1 MDEPVHSDIIAAR
14 AAARH
19 VAELG
24 TMLRRAVDTYRT
36 YRSHHHLTRQS
47 LERIYDKLTSV
58 LEAGPVQ
65 IEVTLTGLMHE
76 DKAIATAGGTGK
88 REDPLTAPLFA
99 EGVRRITFLPGLEPA
114 ELQAFLD
121 SWFDTVTQPQSSEG
135 VTTRFWEAE
144 LKHVQML
151 VIDTFAAGDE
161 AQPDPTVAKAK
172 VSARMQIDAL
182 VAAISAQ
189 GMAGGGEQA
198 ARASMMRVGADDIAL
213 LRAEGL
219 RDITAES
226 LKRQDVSHRPVATV
240 SAAEL
245 APFAAELAKVKDQA
259 SLSLFGALVNAAV
272 MASPEDRDRLLARLD
287 GVVLWLI
294 DNGQVKEPLERYQQ
308 LIEQAKAQDELT
320 QVRTGLLVKFK
331 NALTSDRALERL
343 IAAVDTEGGND
354 AAFEV
359 LQVMRKAI
367 EARLPALLANVKN
380 PAAKQKLQAL
390 LTEALPLADVLP
402 KVKTM
407 DAGAFGELLKRLPV
421 MKPQDQAA
429 LLTEGLRSHDHAV
442 HRLAVQ
448 ALTPSVV
455 PLLGRGLFAAQ
466 LASHDPAIRGA
477 AFTVAMELED
487 PTTAVPM
494 ASVLAL
500 ASTGQE
506 ERRRIYAA
514 LHKLMNPK
522 VVPVVIDELER
533 QGDADAKVELVRLLS
548 ALGDPQAIAPIE
560 ALGGK
565 LLTPGKVKT
574 ACKVAA
580 AFLKGVKRQ

>member
-1 MDEPVHSDIIAAR
+1 MEELHSDVIAAR

-24 TMLRRAVDTYRT
+24 TMFRRAVDTYRT

-47 LERIYDKLTSV
+47 LDRIYEKLKSV

-65 IEVTLTGLMHE
+65 IEVTMSGLMHE
-76 DKAIATAGGTGK
+76 DKAIGAVAATGK

-99 EGVRRITFLPGLEPA
+99 EGVRRITFLPGLEPP
-114 ELQAFLD
+114 ELEAFLD

-144 LKHVQML
+144 LKNVQML
-151 VIDTFAAGDE
+151 VIDTFASADE
-161 AQPDPTVAKAK
+161 AQTDPTVAKAK
-172 VSARMQIDAL
+172 VSARMQIDSL

-189 GMAGGGEQA
+189 GMAGGGEEA
-198 ARASMMRVGADDIAL
+198 ARASMMRVGADDISL

-219 RDITAES
+219 RDITADS
-226 LKRQDVSHRPVATV
+226 LKRQDVSQRPVATV

-245 APFAAELAKVKDQA
+245 APLAAELSKVREQA
-259 SLSLFGALVNAAV
+259 TLSTFGALLNAAV
-272 MASPEDRDRLLARLD
+272 MASPDDRERLLQRLE

-294 DNGQVKEPLERYQQ
+294 ENGQVKEPLERYQQ
-308 LIEQAKAQDELT
+308 LIEQAKAEAELT
-320 QVRTGLLVKFK
+320 QVRTALLVRFK

-343 IAAVDTEGGND
+343 VAAIDVEEGNE

-367 EARLPALLANVKN
+367 EARLPAVLANVKT
-380 PAAKQKLQAL
+380 AEARAKLSGL
-390 LTEALPLADVLP
+390 LTEAIPLADVLP

-407 DAGAFGELLKRLPV
+407 NAEAFGEIVRRLGA
-421 MKPQDQAA
+421 MKPADQAA
-429 LLTEGLRSHDHAV
+429 VLTEGLHSHDHGV
-442 HRLAVQ
+442 HRLAAQ
-448 ALTPSVV
+448 ALTVSVV
-455 PLLGRGLFAAQ
+455 PLLPRGLFATQ
-466 LASHDPAIRGA
+466 LASRDAAIRDA
-477 AFTVAMELED
+477 TFPLAMELED

-494 ASVLAL
+494 ASVLSL
-500 ASTGQE
+500 STTGQD
-506 ERRRIYAA
+506 ERRRIYGA
-514 LHKLMNPK
+514 LQKLANPK

-548 ALGDPQAIAPIE
+548 ALGDPAAIAPIE
-560 ALGGK
+560 ALGNK

-580 AFLKGVKRQ
+580 AFLKGGRRA

>member
-1 MDEPVHSDIIAAR
+1 MDEALHSDIIAAR
-14 AAARH
+14 AAARQ

-24 TMLRRAVDTYRT
+24 QMLRRAVDTYRT
-36 YRSHHHLTRQS
+36 YRSRHQLTRQS
-47 LERIYDKLTSV
+47 LERIYEKLKSV

-65 IEVTLTGLMHE
+65 IEVTLTGLMHD
-76 DKAIATAGGTGK
+76 DKSIGTAAATGK

-99 EGVRRITFLPGLEPA
+99 EGVRRITFLPGLEPS

-144 LKHVQML
+144 LKNVQML

-161 AQPDPTVAKAK
+161 AQPDPAAAKSKAT
-172 VSARMQIDAL
+172 ARQSIDAL

-189 GMAGGGEQA
+189 GMAGGGDQA
-198 ARASMMRVGADDIAL
+198 ARASMMRVGADDISL
-213 LRAEGL
+213 LKAEGL

-226 LKRQDVSHRPVATV
+226 LKRQDVSQRPVATV
-240 SAAEL
+240 STAEL
-245 APFAAELAKVKDQA
+245 APLAAELSKVREQA

-272 MASPEDRDRLLARLD
+272 MASPEDRERLLQRIDA
-287 GVVLWLI
+287 VVLWLI
-294 DNGQVKEPLERYQQ
+294 ENGQVREPLERYQR
-308 LIEQAKAQDELT
+308 LIEQAKADTELT
-320 QVRTGLLVKFK
+320 QVRTGLLVRFK

-343 IAAVDTEGGND
+343 VAAVDSEGGND

-367 EARLPALLANVKN
+367 EARLPALLANVKS
-380 PAAKQKLQAL
+380 AEARARLSGL
-390 LTEALPLADVLP
+390 LTEAVPLAEMLP

-407 DAGAFGELLKRLPV
+407 DAAAFGELLKRLPAL
-421 MKPQDQAA
+421 KAADQAT
-429 LLTEGLRSHDHAV
+429 LLTEGLHSHDHAV
-442 HRLAVQ
+442 HRLAAQ

-455 PLLGRGLFAAQ
+455 PLLARGLFAAQ
-466 LASHDPAIRGA
+466 LASRDAAIRSA
-477 AFTVAMELED
+477 AFAVAVELED

-500 ASTGQE
+500 STIGQE

-514 LHKLMNPK
+514 LQKLMNPK
-522 VVPVVIDELER
+522 VAPQVIDELDR
-533 QGDADAKVELVRLLS
+533 QNDPDAKVELVRLLS
-548 ALGDPQAIAPIE
+548 ALGDPRAIEPIE
-560 ALGGK
+560 ALGNK

-580 AFLKGVKRQ
+580 AFLKGVKRG